1 MVTTEEFKKLKNRMS
16 NLETSHTNLKKK
28 YEKLVKIAKLA
39 VEETKAL
46 QKETNFLRT
55 KLNCV
60 NYHCDAINQYG
71 RKENADWNNVAE
83 REGEETEKQV
93 TKEVIDRANYVL
105 SKDERFK
112 GTVVEASDIQRVHRI
127 GKKKISTDGTTPKPR
142 KIICRFKSYKL
153 RQKIILA
160 KRHLKSHPTY
170 KDSFITENLTPFRA
184 KLLWYVKNKCD
195 GKFVKAHTRG
205 GDIKVQLKDAQK
217 DDDEWYTIKSPD
229 DLFRFNVN
237 FDFVLFNDNYF
248 QFEVY
253 DIVEPTTTLNQFEEL
268 VNIVDDNT

>member
-1 MVTTEEFKKLKNRMS
+1 MS

-253 DIVEPTTTLNQFEEL
+253 DIVEPTSTLNQFEEL

>member
-112 GTVVEASDIQRVHRI
+112 GTVVEASDIQRVHRT
-127 GKKKISTDGTTPKPR
+127 GKKKVSTDGTTPKPR
-142 KIICRFKSYKL
+142 KIICLSKSYKL

-253 DIVEPTTTLNQFEEL
+253 DIVEPTSTLNQFEEL

>member
-127 GKKKISTDGTTPKPR
+127 RKKKISTDGTTPKPR
-142 KIICRFKSYKL
+142 KIICLSKSYKL

-253 DIVEPTTTLNQFEEL
+253 DIVEPTSTLNQFEEL

>member
-1 MVTTEEFKKLKNRMS
+1 MS

-71 RKENADWNNVAE
+71 RKENADWNNVGE
-83 REGEETEKQV
+83 RDGEETEAQV
-93 TKEVIDRANYVL
+93 MKEVIDRANYVL
-105 SKDERFK
+105 SKDTRFK

-127 GKKKISTDGTTPKPR
+127 GKKKESTDGTTPKPR

-160 KRHLKSHPTY
+160 KRHLKSHPTF

-229 DLFRFNVN
+229 DLFKFNVN

-253 DIVEPTTTLNQFEEL
+253 DIVEPTSTFNQFEEL